1 MKRVLCN
8 ATIYRGDGMKIMAT
22 VTGTGD
28 HTGITKT
35 YEFPPEETDDSAAME
50 AIRRFVAEN
59 GGDA

>member
-8 ATIYRGDGMKIMAT
+8 ATASRGDGMKIMIT

-35 YEFPPEETDDSAAME
+35 YEFPPEETEDSAAME
-50 AIRRFVAEN
+50 SIRRFVSEN
-59 GGDA
+59 GGDL

>member
-8 ATIYRGDGMKIMAT
+8 ATIYRGEAMKIMVT

-35 YEFPPEETDDSAAME
+35 YEYPSEETEDSAAME

-59 GGDA
+59 GGDL

>member
-8 ATIYRGDGMKIMAT
+8 ATLNRGDEMKIVVT

-35 YEFPPEETDDSAAME
+35 YEYPSEETEDSAAME
-50 AIRRFVAEN
+50 SIRKFVVEN
-59 GGDA
+59 GGDL